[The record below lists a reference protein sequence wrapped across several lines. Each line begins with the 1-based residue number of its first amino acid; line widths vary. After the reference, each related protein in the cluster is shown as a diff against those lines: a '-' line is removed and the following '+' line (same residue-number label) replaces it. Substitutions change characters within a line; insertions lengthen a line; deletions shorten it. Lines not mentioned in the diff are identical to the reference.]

1 MTDPTPLSSLSSA
14 LADVVARTAPSVV
27 AVRSHRARATGF
39 VWKPGLI
46 VTADEALADEGEVEI
61 GLPDGSTTA
70 ATIAGRDHTTDIALL
85 RADTALAPVKL
96 ATTVPPLGA
105 LSVVIATNRDTPSA
119 ALGMVSLSGKSWRSL
134 RGGDIDARIELDVR
148 LRSSQQGGLALDAS
162 GEAFGMA
169 VLGPRRVLVIPT
181 ATIERVAAQLEARG
195 RIARGYLGLG
205 LQPVR
210 LDDGVGA
217 MVMNVDKAGPSAA
230 AGIRQGDVIVA
241 VNDQKLSGVRALS
254 RTLGPASVGAVVDVA
269 ARRGGEP
276 VSFKVTV
283 GREAR
288 GVSEDIAP
296 EIVLSLEIDDPAL
309 ADRLAALLGNI
320 AGVRLAGPGEK
331 ATATIVTRDPR
342 IMPDD
347 IALTQRELDVLALM
361 AEGGSN
367 KMIARQLNISVH
379 TVKFHVGS
387 LLDKLDATGRTDA
400 VAHAARRGVIEL

>member
-14 LADVVARTAPSVV
+14 LADVVTRTAPSVV
-27 AVRSHRARATGF
+27 AVHSHRSRATGF

-46 VTADEALADEGEVEI
+46 VTAHEALADEGDI
-61 GLPDGSTTA
+61 QISLPDGSTAA
-70 ATIAGRDHTTDIALL
+70 ATIVGRDHTTDVALL
-85 RADTALAPVKL
+85 RTDTSLAPVKL
-96 ATTVPPLGA
+96 AATVPPLGT
-105 LSVVIATNRDTPSA
+105 LSVVVATDRDAPSA

-148 LRSSQQGGLALDAS
+148 LRFAQQGGLALDTS

-210 LDDGVGA
+210 LDDGLGA

-254 RTLGPASVGAVVDVA
+254 RTLGPASVGTVVDVA
-269 ARRGGEP
+269 VRRGGEP
-276 VSFKVTV
+276 VSFKVTI
-283 GREAR
+283 GERPEA
-288 GVSEDIAP
+288 
-296 EIVLSLEIDDPAL
+296 
-309 ADRLAALLGNI
+309 
-320 AGVRLAGPGEK
+320 
-331 ATATIVTRDPR
+331 
-342 IMPDD
+342 
-347 IALTQRELDVLALM
+347 
-361 AEGGSN
+361 
-367 KMIARQLNISVH
+367 
-379 TVKFHVGS
+379 
-387 LLDKLDATGRTDA
+387 
-400 VAHAARRGVIEL
+400 